1 MDIKPSIKE
10 EEEWKPQQP
19 NFVLPFKREK
29 TYVKKQQPFSRKN
42 HPTCLYEF
50 CRRVSSQTF
59 LCSSKTIPGLL
70 ICNACK
76 SYEDQNDKL
85 IPRNARRR
93 LGRGGRNHSNKT
105 QCDRCQ
111 QKSTKTRK
119 NKNGE
124 IKYVYIAS
132 PLNPDISLCSHCY
145 RSESRQL
152 RRARKRREKQL
163 NVKEE
168 DHGLLQVKF
177 YQPPELRRKKTKRKQ
192 RRKVTVGDFVESD
205 KDGTQGTVLEV
216 GKTNITILS
225 TASVVHEIPKGKIKL
240 VRSADKLPEISVK
253 AEDDDLY
260 IPPSLPK
267 SWQTPN
273 YFVQEQAR
281 NPFPMPSFRG
291 NIGSLPPSITIPT
304 QETDEVKAGD
314 WLETNGFEGI
324 VLEVE
329 TDVISLLVGNDVLKV
344 RRFTSP
350 VPDRAVSPDAGWR
363 HGRKLDDLKSL
374 PPMFDVQMDSNFVNV
389 TEPVFSS
396 QLPNPSDTTS
406 LSAFHNITEEP
417 FKSLATRDF
426 SQTEL
431 KKLEAHY
438 FTEKINIVIDR
449 QRVDRRYQCWTKAVQ
464 ERITRFKDENL
475 RLIALRFMYQIE
487 HYPTGSITLP
497 YQLLHD
503 ECPGKEV
510 QIQRKDLLIQS
521 S

>member
-1 MDIKPSIKE
+1 MDIKE
-10 EEEWKPQQP
+10 EKIEEWKPQTTFVQP
-19 NFVLPFKREK
+19 YKGPYKGVKTLKRQKNF
-29 TYVKKQQPFSRKN
+29 KN

-152 RRARKRREKQL
+152 RRARKRREKQQQHLGL
-163 NVKEE
+163 NIKEE
-168 DHGLLQVKF
+168 DQF

-192 RRKVTVGDFVESD
+192 KRKVSVGDFVESE
-205 KDGTQGTVLEV
+205 KDGMQGTVLEV
-216 GKTNITILS
+216 GKMNITILN
-225 TASVVHEIPKGKIKL
+225 TASVVHEIPKGKIK
-240 VRSADKLPEISVK
+240 VIRSADKLPDISVK

-260 IPPSLPK
+260 VPPDALPK
-267 SWQTPN
+267 SWGSSSH
-273 YFVQEQAR
+273 FVQDQAT
-281 NPFPMPSFRG
+281 NPFPIP
-291 NIGSLPPSITIPT
+291 SLPPTINIPN

-350 VPDRAVSPDAGWR
+350 VRAVSPDLEGS
-363 HGRKLDDLKSL
+363 DL
-374 PPMFDVQMDSNFVNV
+374 PPMFEMDSNFVNV
-389 TEPVFSS
+389 QEPVIQRPPHLFV
-396 QLPNPSDTTS
+396 
-406 LSAFHNITEEP
+406 AFDDINQDP
-417 FKSLATRDF
+417 FKTLATIPF
-426 SQTEL
+426 SETEL
-431 KKLEAHY
+431 KKLDYHY
-438 FTEKINIVIDR
+438 FTEK
-449 QRVDRRYQCWTKAVQ
+449 RYRNWTKPLQ
-464 ERITRFKDENL
+464 ERFSKISNEAT
-475 RLIALRFMYQIE
+475 RLILLRFMQHIE
-487 HYPTGSITLP
+487 SPSFDANIELP
-497 YQLLHD
+497 YQLLYNQK
-503 ECPGKEV
+503 PLKQL
-510 QIQRKDLLIQS
+510 QISDLTEFKI
-521 S
+521 

>member
-1 MDIKPSIKE
+1 MDIKPIKE
-10 EEEWKPQQP
+10 EKIEEWKPLPQQP
-19 NFVLPFKREK
+19 NFVQPYKSKNFKK
-29 TYVKKQQPFSRKN
+29 NFKN

-59 LCSSKTIPGLL
+59 LCSSKTVPGLL

-152 RRARKRREKQL
+152 RRARKRREKQQQL
-163 NVKEE
+163 NIKEE
-168 DHGLLQVKF
+168 DQEEMLA
-177 YQPPELRRKKTKRKQ
+177 YYNPPEPRRKKPKRKQ
-192 RRKVTVGDFVESD
+192 KRKAISVGDFVESEN
-205 KDGTQGTVLEV
+205 DGMQGTVLEV
-216 GKTNITILS
+216 GTANITILS
-225 TASVVHEIPKGKIKL
+225 TASVVHEIPKGKIKVL
-240 VRSADKLPEISVK
+240 RSADKLPDISVK

-260 IPPSLPK
+260 VPPSLPK
-267 SWQTPN
+267 AWGSDH
-273 YFVQEQAR
+273 FVQDQAK
-281 NPFPMPSFRG
+281 NPFPVP
-291 NIGSLPPSITIPT
+291 SLPPSISLPP
-304 QETDEVKAGD
+304 ENTDEVKAGD

-350 VPDRAVSPDAGWR
+350 IRAVSPD
-363 HGRKLDDLKSL
+363 
-374 PPMFDVQMDSNFVNV
+374 QN
-389 TEPVFSS
+389 
-396 QLPNPSDTTS
+396 
-406 LSAFHNITEEP
+406 
-417 FKSLATRDF
+417 
-426 SQTEL
+426 
-431 KKLEAHY
+431 
-438 FTEKINIVIDR
+438 
-449 QRVDRRYQCWTKAVQ
+449 
-464 ERITRFKDENL
+464 
-475 RLIALRFMYQIE
+475 
-487 HYPTGSITLP
+487 
-497 YQLLHD
+497 
-503 ECPGKEV
+503 
-510 QIQRKDLLIQS
+510 
-521 S
+521 